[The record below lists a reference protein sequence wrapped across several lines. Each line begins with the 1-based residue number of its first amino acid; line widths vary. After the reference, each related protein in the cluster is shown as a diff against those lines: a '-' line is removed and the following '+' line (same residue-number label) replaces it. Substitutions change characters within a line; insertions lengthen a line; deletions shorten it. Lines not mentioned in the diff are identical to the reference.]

1 MKLVV
6 FSYKIC
12 WADASSPTGYATDGG
27 FPFQMRALSELFD
40 HTRLILT
47 VSPGRP
53 SGLTSL
59 TGHRLE
65 VDPLPTPTGS
75 DFRRK
80 LSMLFWLPRHLPRLW
95 REVRAADAVHAPVPG
110 DIGTIGLALALVQR
124 KPLFVRH
131 CGTWGEPVTLADRL
145 LLRCLERV
153 AGGANVVMAT
163 GGLDAPP
170 SQRNRQVRWI
180 FSTSLPAAELD
191 DVPTARPWRAGEPL
205 ALVTVGRLTAG
216 KNTAAAV
223 RALALVRERHPRATL
238 DIVGHGDA
246 RASLQTLAAELGVA
260 EAVTFHGNVSHERVL
275 EILSGSQL
283 FVFPTRVKEGF
294 PKALLEAMACGLP
307 VVATAVSV
315 IPQLVG
321 DRCGV
326 LLKDTG
332 ADSVTA
338 AILRL
343 TEEPDRLAEMARHAR
358 EASRAYTLERWA
370 ELIGQRLEA
379 GWGRRLRQPHAS

>member
-47 VSPGRP
+47 VSPGQP
-53 SGLTSL
+53 SGLTPL

-65 VDPLPTPTGS
+65 VCPLPTPTGS
-75 DFRRK
+75 DTRRK
-80 LSMLFWLPRHLPRLW
+80 LSMLLWLPRYLPQMW
-95 REVRAADAVHAPVPG
+95 QEVRRADAVHAPVPG
-110 DIGTIGLALALVQR
+110 DVGTIGMLLALALK

-131 CGTWGEPVTLADRL
+131 CGTWGEPVTVADRL

-163 GGLDAPP
+163 GGSDAPP
-170 SQRNRQVRWI
+170 SSRNRQVRWI
-180 FSTSLPAAELD
+180 FSTSLPATEID
-191 DVPTARPWRAGEPL
+191 DVPAAAPWRAGEPL
-205 ALVTVGRLTAG
+205 KLVTVGRLTAG

-238 DIVGHGDA
+238 DVVGHGGA
-246 RASLQTLAAELGVA
+246 RASLEALAAELGVT
-260 EAVTFHGNVSHERVL
+260 EALTFHGNVTHRRVL
-275 EILSGSQL
+275 EILAGSHL

-307 VVATAVSV
+307 VIATAVSV
-315 IPQLVG
+315 IPRLVG
-321 DRCGV
+321 ERCGV
-326 LLKDTG
+326 LLEDTG
-332 ADSVTA
+332 AESVA
-338 AILRL
+338 AAVLHL
-343 TEEPDRLAEMARHAR
+343 TEDPDRLAGMARHAR
-358 EASRAYTLERWA
+358 EASRAYSLERWA
-370 ELIGQRLEA
+370 EVIGQRLEA
-379 GWGRRLRQPHAS
+379 GWGRRLRQPEAS